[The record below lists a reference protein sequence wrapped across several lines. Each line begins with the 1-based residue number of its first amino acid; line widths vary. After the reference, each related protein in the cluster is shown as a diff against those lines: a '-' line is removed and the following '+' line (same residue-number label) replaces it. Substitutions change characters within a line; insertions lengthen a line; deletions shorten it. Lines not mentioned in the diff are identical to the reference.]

1 MEKNQEVVKNVYDGK
16 LKFSVNGGVRITTT
30 KRNGDGKDY
39 RSTENVEFDNLT
51 IDVEFDSITELKEIL
66 SVAATSMFSD
76 KESKQPQPR
85 KREEVVEEVEEFD
98 F

>member
-1 MEKNQEVVKNVYDGK
+1 MEKNKTSINGK

-39 RSTENVEFDNLT
+39 RSTENVEFDNLV
-51 IDVEFDSITELKEIL
+51 IDVEFDNITELKEML
-66 SVAATSMFSD
+66 TTVASTMVGAG
-76 KESKQPQPR
+76 KESKQPR